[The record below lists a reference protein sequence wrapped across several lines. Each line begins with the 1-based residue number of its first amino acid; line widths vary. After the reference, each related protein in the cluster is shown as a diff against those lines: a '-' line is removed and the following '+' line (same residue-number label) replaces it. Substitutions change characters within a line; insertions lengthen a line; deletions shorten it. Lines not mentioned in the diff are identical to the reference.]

1 MVDKT
6 HTENITFPFRFFLH
20 TVKMNRIFE
29 IILYQYKMAILAS
42 SSNFCVKKQKG
53 LY

>member
-6 HTENITFPFRFFLH
+6 HTENIHDFFLH
-20 TVKMNRIFE
+20 TVKMNRLFE
-29 IILYQYKMAILAS
+29 IILYQYKAVLAS